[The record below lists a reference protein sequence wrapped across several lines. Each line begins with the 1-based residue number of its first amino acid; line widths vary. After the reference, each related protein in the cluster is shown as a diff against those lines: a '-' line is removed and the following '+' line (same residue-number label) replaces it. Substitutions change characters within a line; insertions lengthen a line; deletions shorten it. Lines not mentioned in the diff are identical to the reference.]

1 MPRGDRGGR
10 PRPPA
15 QRPAPARL
23 LLRRLLL
30 PVHLPGQPGRGAP
43 EHDHAGLGS
52 EEAAAAAG
60 QRQGEPPRSL
70 DPHVAAVLEFA
81 MRRQQLKNLVGTAV
95 AFAVLIG
102 FTLLVIL
109 AENLLDVTKAHKAG
123 G

>member
-1 MPRGDRGGR
+1 
-10 PRPPA
+10 
-15 QRPAPARL
+15 
-23 LLRRLLL
+23 
-30 PVHLPGQPGRGAP
+30 
-43 EHDHAGLGS
+43 
-52 EEAAAAAG
+52 
-60 QRQGEPPRSL
+60 
-70 DPHVAAVLEFA
+70 